1 MKRLVAGLVL
11 AAAAQASDDALARM
25 LDEKATVAQRNDA
38 CYALR
43 GQRSEPGIAVF
54 EKALA
59 DPVVRACAARNL
71 REAGAVEALVKGLG
85 SPDADTQMA
94 SARELGAMASSTP
107 DPRALEALGRAA
119 LDANVLVTASASD
132 ALAAYEAKAA
142 LPYLLRAAGQPGVAG
157 VTALERAARFH
168 DAAVLPIARSIL
180 VQGDVAMQVIALGVI
195 ADLGDQSDLPT
206 LREMAAK
213 REKVESRGRGFGFM
227 PAIDVGRAAQN
238 AVDKISAAGGQA
250 AR

>member
-11 AAAAQASDDALARM
+11 AAAAHASDDALARM
-25 LDEKATVAQRNDA
+25 LDEKAPVAQRNDA

-43 GQRSEPGIAVF
+43 GQRSERDIAAVG
-54 EKALA
+54 KAQA

-71 REAGAVEALVKGLG
+71 REAGAVDALVEALGAI
-85 SPDADTQMA
+85 DADTKMA
-94 SARELGAMASSTP
+94 SARELGAMRDA
-107 DPRALEALGRAA
+107 RALEALGRAA
-119 LDANVLVTASASD
+119 LDANVLVASSASD

-142 LPYLLRAAGQPGVAG
+142 LPYLLRASGRPGVAG

-180 VQGDVAMQVIALGVI
+180 AQGDVAMQVIALGVI
-195 ADLGDQSDLPT
+195 ADLGDQSDLPR

-227 PAIDVGRAAQN
+227 PAIDLGRAAQN
-238 AVDKISAAGGQA
+238 AADKISAAGSQA
-250 AR
+250 GR